1 MYHFIFDKNLLKDM
15 FGFAGW
21 NFIGASSSVLRDQG
35 GNVVI
40 NLFCGPAVNAARG
53 IAFQVNNA
61 VNGFVVALNPQI
73 TKQYAAG
80 NREYMMTLIFQ
91 GARLSFY
98 MLLLLSLPIL
108 VNTHYVLGLWLKIV
122 PEHAVSFV
130 QLVLVFAMSESISQ
144 PLVTAMLATGKIR
157 NYQLVVGG
165 LQMMNL
171 PVSYVLLRM
180 GAVPETVLIVA
191 IAISVRLY
199 LKKVYTNVLMV
210 SFISMA
216 VPILFVS
223 HMDETFLDF
232 VVSCAVTVVCTGF
245 TIYYVGCNRTERT
258 FVVEKIHK
266 IARKQR

>member
-1 MYHFIFDKNLLKDM
+1 MPCPLYNL
-15 FGFAGW
+15 
-21 NFIGASSSVLRDQG
+21 
-35 GNVVI
+35 
-40 NLFCGPAVNAARG
+40 
-53 IAFQVNNA
+53 
-61 VNGFVVALNPQI
+61 
-73 TKQYAAG
+73 
-80 NREYMMTLIFQ
+80 
-91 GARLSFY
+91 
-98 MLLLLSLPIL
+98 
-108 VNTHYVLGLWLKIV
+108 
-122 PEHAVSFV
+122 
-130 QLVLVFAMSESISQ
+130 FAMSESISQ

-180 GAVPETVLIVA
+180 GTVPETVLIVA
-191 IAISVRLY
+191 IAISQCCLAARLLMLRGRIGLSVRLY

-245 TIYYVGCNRTERT
+245 TIYYVGCNRTERK
-258 FVVEKIHK
+258 FVVEKSHK

>member
-1 MYHFIFDKNLLKDM
+1 M
-15 FGFAGW
+15 
-21 NFIGASSSVLRDQG
+21 
-35 GNVVI
+35 
-40 NLFCGPAVNAARG
+40 
-53 IAFQVNNA
+53 
-61 VNGFVVALNPQI
+61 
-73 TKQYAAG
+73 
-80 NREYMMTLIFQ
+80 
-91 GARLSFY
+91 
-98 MLLLLSLPIL
+98 
-108 VNTHYVLGLWLKIV
+108 
-122 PEHAVSFV
+122 SFV

-191 IAISVRLY
+191 IAISQCCLAARLLMLRGMIGLSVRLY

>member
-1 MYHFIFDKNLLKDM
+1 
-15 FGFAGW
+15 
-21 NFIGASSSVLRDQG
+21 
-35 GNVVI
+35 
-40 NLFCGPAVNAARG
+40 
-53 IAFQVNNA
+53 
-61 VNGFVVALNPQI
+61 
-73 TKQYAAG
+73 
-80 NREYMMTLIFQ
+80 
-91 GARLSFY
+91 

-191 IAISVRLY
+191 IAISQCCLAARLLMLRGMIGLSVRLY
-199 LKKVYTNVLMV
+199 LKKSVYKRPDG
-210 SFISMA
+210 FIYIYGRSN
-216 VPILFVS
+216 P
-223 HMDETFLDF
+223 
-232 VVSCAVTVVCTGF
+232 VCEPHG
-245 TIYYVGCNRTERT
+245 
-258 FVVEKIHK
+258 
-266 IARKQR
+266 

>member
-1 MYHFIFDKNLLKDM
+1 
-15 FGFAGW
+15 
-21 NFIGASSSVLRDQG
+21 
-35 GNVVI
+35 
-40 NLFCGPAVNAARG
+40 
-53 IAFQVNNA
+53 
-61 VNGFVVALNPQI
+61 
-73 TKQYAAG
+73 
-80 NREYMMTLIFQ
+80 
-91 GARLSFY
+91 
-98 MLLLLSLPIL
+98 
-108 VNTHYVLGLWLKIV
+108 
-122 PEHAVSFV
+122 
-130 QLVLVFAMSESISQ
+130 
-144 PLVTAMLATGKIR
+144 MLATGKIR

-180 GAVPETVLIVA
+180 GTVPETVLIVA
-191 IAISVRLY
+191 IAISQCCLAARLLMLRGMIGLSVRLY

-245 TIYYVGCNRTERT
+245 TIYYVGCNRTERK